1 MRGGRHSYSW
11 RWNRESKQAES
22 IGLIKLLSSW
32 KTRWAAV
39 ALALSLPLLLCLSPL
54 LPTLS
59 GLPSLVT
66 ASLLLV
72 VVDGYDQASS
82 AFARNLVSL
91 VNLVAVERGTRCWR
105 PISESFDV
113 LFIREANTVLFAV
126 PKRFSHRERKL
137 EFIVGRV
144 SMIQVLS
151 NRREKNGE
159 AEFFLES
166 CHYPVNDNWIIVD
179 MCIEKKFRYNLWN

>member
-82 AFARNLVSL
+82 LFARNLVSL

-113 LFIREANTVLFAV
+113 LFIRV
-126 PKRFSHRERKL
+126 PRRLTRFYLRSQRGFLTARESWSLLLDEYRW
-137 EFIVGRV
+137 FRFFRIDA
-144 SMIQVLS
+144 
-151 NRREKNGE
+151 RRMAKQS
-159 AEFFLES
+159 FS
-166 CHYPVNDNWIIVD
+166 
-179 MCIEKKFRYNLWN
+179 